1 MNIRGAS
8 ALGCGLLLTLASCG
22 SGKAVTTAA
31 PAAAPAATT
40 AAPSAPSAA
49 ATAQPAA
56 PAASAAAVPKIYNF
70 KTVKVGGGA
79 LDGAEFVGKPTAF
92 WFWAPT

>member
-1 MNIRGAS
+1 MKLRGAT

-22 SGKAVTTAA
+22 SSKAVTT
-31 PAAAPAATT
+31 
-40 AAPSAPSAA
+40 A

-56 PAASAAAVPKIYNF
+56 ATAAPAAAASAVPKIYSF
-70 KTVKVGGGA
+70 RTTKVGGGA
-79 LDGAEFVGKPTAF
+79 VDGADFAGKPTAF